1 MFVIALPYSRWDTP
15 SQGPGTPPM
24 TFFED
29 YSKSVGPRD
38 LVPPVW
44 VRGTWYPQCG
54 SEAVQIFLLFW
65 ITHAPRFSLLAYCR
79 MPYFTYTRL
88 NIYLVLLSVLR
99 FQLFITLRKPWT
111 KETRLHY
118 FCEEICTE
126 ALKRIYT
133 FSVFNE

>member
-24 TFFED
+24 TCL
-29 YSKSVGPRD
+29 KIIQQ
-38 LVPPVW
+38 VW

-65 ITHAPRFSLLAYCR
+65 ITHDHNACLQAYCG
-79 MPYFTYTRL
+79 MPYCTYTRL

-99 FQLFITLRKPWT
+99 FRLFITLRKPWT
-111 KETRLHY
+111 KESRLHY